1 MEQIIEQFF
10 YNYFI
15 VYIEKFWVML
25 SIAISLYKMII
36 VIANRIK
43 NNKEIVGLKSYVIS
57 IFSILIY
64 HIIHYNIFYNLDVW
78 YIVAVLSMNISIIIY
93 QCIQKNQHMYF
104 PSLIGSICVMYMI
117 LGIITNNV
125 ILFLCFDVL
134 ILLPTIIRQIFA
146 IFNR

>member
-64 HIIHYNIFYNLDVW
+64 HTIHYNIFYNLDIW
-78 YIVAVLSMNISIIIY
+78 YIVTLLSMNISTIIY

-104 PSLIGSICVMYMI
+104 PSLICLICVMYMI

-146 IFNR
+146 ISNR